1 VGFRRHVRPAG
12 LVALLLCPE
21 TPGQY
26 REARGFHRTVSGQR
40 RFRGVPERDG
50 TRLNWTVVRVPF
62 DPAQAWPRRI
72 GLRVRGT
79 INGFAFRTSL
89 FHSRRLGYLLLVNK
103 AMQRGAGAALGSV
116 VQIMLEPDLEERA
129 VATPPELERLLRQD
143 RTLRKWHAQLRPSIR
158 KWFAEWVAHSPSP
171 AVRMERAD
179 LAAERMLL
187 AIEGEHRTPPILEAA
202 FQRQPK
208 AREGWAAMTP
218 IQRRGHLL
226 GIFYYRGPE
235 SRQKRAQQAVAEALR
250 VARRSGSLAKRKAPE
265 PGALPDE

>member
-1 VGFRRHVRPAG
+1 M
-12 LVALLLCPE
+12 
-21 TPGQY
+21 
-26 REARGFHRTVSGQR
+26 SGQR
-40 RFRGVPERDG
+40 QFRGVPERDG

-62 DPAQAWPRRI
+62 DPTQAWPRRT

-103 AMQRGAGAALGSV
+103 AMQRGAGAAPGSV
-116 VQIMLEPDLEERA
+116 AQIVLEPDLDERA
-129 VATPPELERLLRQD
+129 VATPPELDQLLRQD
-143 RTLRKWHAQLRPSIR
+143 RTLRKWHGQLSPSIR
-158 KWFAEWVAHSPSP
+158 KWFADWVAQSKSA
-171 AVRMERAD
+171 AVRTERAE

-187 AIEGEHRTPPILEAA
+187 AMEGEQRTPPILEAA

-226 GIFYYRGPE
+226 GIFYYRSPD

-250 VARRSGSLAKRKAPE
+250 AARRSGSAAKRKAPE
-265 PGALPDE
+265 TEALPDE